1 MPSIP
6 ESKRKMVSLDG
17 VSKKP
22 VPLTRDNFD
31 LVHEHRD
38 YSATI
43 RVEFGEEFLKAEFPS
58 VDERWSGH

>member
-1 MPSIP
+1 
-6 ESKRKMVSLDG
+6 MVSLDG

-22 VPLTRDNFD
+22 VPLTRDNFH

-38 YSATI
+38 CSATI